1 MTLIF
6 SMKIISGGQTGVDRA
21 ALDAALN
28 FNFQCGGYCPKGRLA
43 EDGIIDHRYPLIEH
57 NSKNYSK
64 RTLEN
69 VLYGNGTLIL
79 FNKELKGGTALTTHF
94 CKEQNKPIALI
105 DAFHF
110 SNFQACDVASSFINQ
125 YEIEILNVA
134 GPRKSQWQDGYAYT
148 YKCIES
154 IIKNYL

>member
-1 MTLIF
+1 MLKI
-6 SMKIISGGQTGVDRA
+6 IISGGQTGVDRA

-28 FNFQCGGYCPKGRLA
+28 LNFQCGGYCPKGRLA

-57 NSKNYSK
+57 SSKNYSK

-69 VLYGNGTLIL
+69 VLYGDGTLIF
-79 FNKELKGGTALTTHF
+79 FNKELKGGTALTVQF
-94 CKEQNKPIALI
+94 CKDQNKPFALI
-105 DAFHF
+105 DASQI
-110 SNFQACDVASSFINQ
+110 SNLQASSIALSFINQ

-134 GPRKSQWQDGYAYT
+134 GPRNSQWKNGYKYA

-154 IIKNYL
+154 LIKNYS